1 VHYRAELGPGGITQ
15 VRGSLHLDMRDFD
28 IMAPSYLGVSLAPR
42 VEVRVEL
49 ALKRREARAEHAEG
63 GSEVR

>member
-1 VHYRAELGPGGITQ
+1 
-15 VRGSLHLDMRDFD
+15 MRDFD